1 MKYKLKKDTPYH
13 KAGEVF
19 ENKEPGVM
27 CVNSGTF
34 HTYFTGLMHDPN
46 EWFEPIEPTYSS
58 QDMKTFA
65 FKCVEYYFP
74 QAMAGFDHHD
84 RNEHI
89 SKLLEGFK
97 K

>member
-13 KAGEVF
+13 KAGEELELSDDNRLLLGEKDGYCI
-19 ENKEPGVM
+19 ENIQD
-27 CVNSGTF
+27 F
-34 HTYFTGLMHDPN
+34 D
-46 EWFEPIEPTYSS
+46 EWFEKITFSS
-58 QDMKTFA
+58 QDMKAFA

-84 RNEHI
+84 RNEQI